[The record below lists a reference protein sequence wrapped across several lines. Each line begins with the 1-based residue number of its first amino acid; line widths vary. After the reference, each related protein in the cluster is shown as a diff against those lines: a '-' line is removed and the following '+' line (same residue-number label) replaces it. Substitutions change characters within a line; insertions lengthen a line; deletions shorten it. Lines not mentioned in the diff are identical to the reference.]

1 MKSLRVAAML
11 TAWLLAGVGVR
22 AAVILPADLAMLV
35 TGARAIVHGRVVA
48 VEPRWLEGRRGIES
62 LVTLRVEEYLK
73 GNLGDE
79 VTFKVP
85 GGQMGPYRS
94 FIVGAPTF
102 SDGDEVV
109 VFLNAQ
115 GPTIPWISGLNQ
127 GVFRV
132 AENDSGVKMVLP
144 GISLAPGGE
153 WRQAARGDPA
163 RRRMA
168 YSVFADQVRTILRER
183 TPRGADLRDDNR
195 RIVAGDR
202 RLR

>member
-1 MKSLRVAAML
+1 MKTVRVAAIL
-11 TAWLLAGVGVR
+11 TACVLAGAVARG
-22 AAVILPADLAMLV
+22 AVILPADLATLV
-35 TGARAIVHGRVVA
+35 TGARAVVHGRVVA
-48 VEPRWLEGRRGIES
+48 VEPRWVEGRRRIET

-94 FIVGAPTF
+94 FMVGAPTF
-102 SDGDEVV
+102 AEGDEVV

-132 AENDSGVKMVLP
+132 AENVSGVKMVLP
-144 GISLAPGGE
+144 GISLAPGDEG
-153 WRQAARGDPA
+153 RQLVRGDPA
-163 RRRMA
+163 RQRMA
-168 YSVFADQVRTILRER
+168 LAAFALRVKQLAQTGSGR
-183 TPRGADLRDDNR
+183 
-195 RIVAGDR
+195 
-202 RLR
+202 

>member
-1 MKSLRVAAML
+1 MKSVRVGAILIAGVV
-11 TAWLLAGVGVR
+11 AGVGAR
-22 AAVILPADLAMLV
+22 AAVILPADLATLV
-35 TGARAIVHGRVVA
+35 SGARAVVHGRVVA
-48 VEPRWLEGRRGIES
+48 VEPRWVEGRRRIES

-94 FIVGAPTF
+94 FMVGAPTF
-102 SDGDEVV
+102 VEGDEVV

-132 AENDSGVKMVLP
+132 AENTTGVKMVLP
-144 GISLAPGGE
+144 GISLAAGDEG
-153 WRQAARGDPA
+153 RQRVRGDPA
-163 RRRMA
+163 RQRMA
-168 YSVFADQVRTILRER
+168 LSAFVQRVK
-183 TPRGADLRDDNR
+183 DLAQQGSGR
-195 RIVAGDR
+195 
-202 RLR
+202 

>member
-1 MKSLRVAAML
+1 MKSVRVGAILIAAVV
-11 TAWLLAGVGVR
+11 AGVGAR
-22 AAVILPADLAMLV
+22 AAVILPADLATLV
-35 TGARAIVHGRVVA
+35 SGARAVVHGRVVA
-48 VEPRWLEGRRGIES
+48 VEPRWVEGRRRIES

-94 FIVGAPTF
+94 FMVGAPTF
-102 SDGDEVV
+102 VEGDEVV

-132 AENDSGVKMVLP
+132 AENTTGVKMVLP
-144 GISLAPGGE
+144 GISLAAGDEG
-153 WRQAARGDPA
+153 RQLVRGDPA
-163 RRRMA
+163 RQRMA
-168 YSVFADQVRTILRER
+168 LSAFVQRVK
-183 TPRGADLRDDNR
+183 DLAQQGSGR
-195 RIVAGDR
+195 
-202 RLR
+202 